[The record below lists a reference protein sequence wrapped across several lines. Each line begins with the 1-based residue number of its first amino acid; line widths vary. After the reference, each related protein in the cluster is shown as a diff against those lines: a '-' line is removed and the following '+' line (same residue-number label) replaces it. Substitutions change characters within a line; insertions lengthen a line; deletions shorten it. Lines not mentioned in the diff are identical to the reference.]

1 MNDRE
6 EQLRRDAAAMAEAID
21 RELQAAFRPV
31 AEHAERVRDVSQELT
46 LVADRATER
55 AEAMRA
61 SDEFADRGAVA
72 ELVAMAEILRSLSGE
87 LHVMVQRSVLDLEQL
102 KGRLT
107 QSVRATALG
116 NRRRYE
122 RFDVDVQAEA
132 SFSGRRESARVVNLS
147 LGGAK
152 MDLAIN
158 RAVGTTV
165 ALRVAGLTHELEAE
179 VVRVTEDGTQLRFTI
194 GDNAAEELRQ
204 FLERIESAKPG
215 SIKPGQGG

>member
-1 MNDRE
+1 MNERE

-46 LVADRATER
+46 LVADRATQR
-55 AEAMRA
+55 AEALRG
-61 SDEFADRGAVA
+61 DEFADRGAVA

-87 LHVMVQRSVLDLEQL
+87 LHVMAQRSVQDLEQL
-102 KGRLT
+102 KVRLT

-122 RFDVDVQAEA
+122 RFEVDVPVEA

-165 ALRVAGLTHELEAE
+165 ALRVAGLTHELAGE

-194 GDNAAEELRQ
+194 GDNAADELRR
-204 FLERIESAKPG
+204 FLERIG
-215 SIKPGQGG
+215 STKPGQG

>member
-6 EQLRRDAAAMAEAID
+6 EQLRRDATAMAEAID
-21 RELQAAFRPV
+21 RELQVAFRPV

-46 LVADRATER
+46 LVADRATQR
-55 AEAMRA
+55 AEALRD
-61 SDEFADRGAVA
+61 DEFADRGAVA

-87 LHVMVQRSVLDLEQL
+87 MHVMAQRSVQDLEQL

-122 RFDVDVQAEA
+122 RFEVDVPVEA
-132 SFSGRRESARVVNLS
+132 SFSGRRELARVVNLS

-165 ALRVAGLTHELEAE
+165 ALRVAGLTHELAGE

-194 GDNAAEELRQ
+194 GDNAADELRR
-204 FLERIESAKPG
+204 FLERIG
-215 SIKPGQGG
+215 STKPGQG

>member
-1 MNDRE
+1 MSERE

-46 LVADRATER
+46 LVADRATQR
-55 AEAMRA
+55 AEALRG
-61 SDEFADRGAVA
+61 DDLADRGAVA

-87 LHVMVQRSVLDLEQL
+87 LHVMAQRSVRDLEQL

-116 NRRRYE
+116 DRRRYE
-122 RFDVDVQAEA
+122 RFEVDVPVEA

-158 RAVGTTV
+158 RAAGTTV
-165 ALRVAGLTHELEAE
+165 ALRVAGLTHELAGE

-194 GDNAAEELRQ
+194 GDNAADDLRR
-204 FLERIESAKPG
+204 FLERIG
-215 SIKPGQGG
+215 STKPGQG

>member
-1 MNDRE
+1 MSERE

-31 AEHAERVRDVSQELT
+31 AEHAERVCDVSQELT
-46 LVADRATER
+46 LVADRATQR
-55 AEAMRA
+55 AESLRG
-61 SDEFADRGAVA
+61 DDLADRGAVA

-87 LHVMVQRSVLDLEQL
+87 LHVMAQRSVQDLEQL

-122 RFDVDVQAEA
+122 RFEVDVPVEA

-165 ALRVAGLTHELEAE
+165 ALRVAGLTHELAGE

-194 GDNAAEELRQ
+194 GDNAADDLRR
-204 FLERIESAKPG
+204 FLERIG
-215 SIKPGQGG
+215 TTKPGQG

>member
-1 MNDRE
+1 MSERE

-46 LVADRATER
+46 LVADRATQR
-55 AEAMRA
+55 AEALRG
-61 SDEFADRGAVA
+61 DDLADRGAVA

-87 LHVMVQRSVLDLEQL
+87 LHVMAQRSVQDLEQL

-116 NRRRYE
+116 DRRRYE
-122 RFDVDVQAEA
+122 RFEVDVPVEA

-158 RAVGTTV
+158 RAAGTTV
-165 ALRVAGLTHELEAE
+165 ALRVAGLTHELAGE

-194 GDNAAEELRQ
+194 GDNAADDLRR
-204 FLERIESAKPG
+204 FLERIG
-215 SIKPGQGG
+215 LTKPGQG

>member
-1 MNDRE
+1 MSERE

-31 AEHAERVRDVSQELT
+31 AEHAERVCDVSQELT
-46 LVADRATER
+46 LVADRATQR
-55 AEAMRA
+55 AESLRG
-61 SDEFADRGAVA
+61 DDLADRGAVA

-87 LHVMVQRSVLDLEQL
+87 LHVMAQRSVQDLEQL

-116 NRRRYE
+116 DRRRYE
-122 RFDVDVQAEA
+122 RFEVDVPVEA

-158 RAVGTTV
+158 RAAGTTV
-165 ALRVAGLTHELEAE
+165 ALRVAGLTHELAGE

-194 GDNAAEELRQ
+194 GDNAADDLRR
-204 FLERIESAKPG
+204 FLERIG
-215 SIKPGQGG
+215 LTKPGQG

>member
-1 MNDRE
+1 MNERE
-6 EQLRRDAAAMAEAID
+6 EQLRRDATAMAEAID

-31 AEHAERVRDVSQELT
+31 ADHAERVRDVSQELT
-46 LVADRATER
+46 LVADRATQR
-55 AEAMRA
+55 AEALRG
-61 SDEFADRGAVA
+61 DELADRGAVA

-87 LHVMVQRSVLDLEQL
+87 LHVMAQRSVLDLEEL
-102 KGRLT
+102 KSRLT
-107 QSVRATALG
+107 QTVRATALG

-132 SFSGRRESARVVNLS
+132 AFSGRREPARVVNLS

-158 RAVGTTV
+158 RAIGTSV

-194 GDNAAEELRQ
+194 GDTAAEELRR
-204 FLERIESAKPG
+204 FLERIGSAKPG
-215 SIKPGQGG
+215 SIGPGQGG

>member
-1 MNDRE
+1 MSERE

-31 AEHAERVRDVSQELT
+31 AEHAERVCDVSQELT
-46 LVADRATER
+46 LVADRATQR
-55 AEAMRA
+55 AESLRG
-61 SDEFADRGAVA
+61 DDLADRGAVA

-87 LHVMVQRSVLDLEQL
+87 LHVMAQRSVRDLEQL

-116 NRRRYE
+116 DRRRYE
-122 RFDVDVQAEA
+122 RFEVDVPVEA

-158 RAVGTTV
+158 RAAGTTV
-165 ALRVAGLTHELEAE
+165 ALRVAGLTHELAGE

-194 GDNAAEELRQ
+194 GDNAADDLRR
-204 FLERIESAKPG
+204 FLERIG
-215 SIKPGQGG
+215 LTKPGQG

>member
-1 MNDRE
+1 MNERE
-6 EQLRRDAAAMAEAID
+6 EQLRRDAAAMAEAVD

-46 LVADRATER
+46 LVADRATQR
-55 AEAMRA
+55 AEALRG
-61 SDEFADRGAVA
+61 DEFADRGAVA

-87 LHVMVQRSVLDLEQL
+87 MHVMAQRSVQDLEQL

-122 RFDVDVQAEA
+122 RFEVDVPVEA
-132 SFSGRRESARVVNLS
+132 SFSGRRESARVINLS

-165 ALRVAGLTHELEAE
+165 ALRVAGLTHELAGE

-194 GDNAAEELRQ
+194 GDNAADELRR
-204 FLERIESAKPG
+204 FLERIG
-215 SIKPGQGG
+215 STKPGQG

>member
-1 MNDRE
+1 MSERE

-46 LVADRATER
+46 LVADRATQR
-55 AEAMRA
+55 AEALRG
-61 SDEFADRGAVA
+61 DDLADRGAVA

-87 LHVMVQRSVLDLEQL
+87 LHVMAQRSVRDLEQL

-116 NRRRYE
+116 DRRRYE
-122 RFDVDVQAEA
+122 RFEVDVPVEA

-158 RAVGTTV
+158 RAAGTTV
-165 ALRVAGLTHELEAE
+165 ALRVAGLTHELAGE

-194 GDNAAEELRQ
+194 GDNAADDLRR
-204 FLERIESAKPG
+204 FLERIG
-215 SIKPGQGG
+215 LTKPGQG

>member
-1 MNDRE
+1 MSERE

-46 LVADRATER
+46 LVADRATQR
-55 AEAMRA
+55 AESLRG
-61 SDEFADRGAVA
+61 DDLADRGAVA

-87 LHVMVQRSVLDLEQL
+87 LHVMAQRSVRDLEQL

-116 NRRRYE
+116 DRRRYE
-122 RFDVDVQAEA
+122 RFEVDVPVEA

-158 RAVGTTV
+158 RAAGTTV
-165 ALRVAGLTHELEAE
+165 ALRVAGLTHELAGE

-194 GDNAAEELRQ
+194 GDNAADDLRR
-204 FLERIESAKPG
+204 FLERIG
-215 SIKPGQGG
+215 LTKPGQG